1 MRTFAYRL
9 FKIQSINLVNKLLAI
24 PNFLLLASK
33 TCLASNFCPKKHKT
47 KKS

>member
-1 MRTFAYRL
+1 MRTFGYRL

-47 KKS
+47 KNS

>member
-1 MRTFAYRL
+1 MRKFAYKL
-9 FKIQSINLVNKLLAI
+9 FKIQSINVVNKLLAI

-33 TCLASNFCPKKHKT
+33 TYLASNFCPKKHKT

>member
-9 FKIQSINLVNKLLAI
+9 SKIQSINLVNKLLAI